1 MESPAGP
8 LAWLQG
14 WVEPSEATGDLSVFR
29 KTTSLPVCPER
40 YSTLTPWL
48 KVSPLQLIEFT
59 PVLTVHPTRLCYPR
73 PPSHRVTRPAA
84 DWETQHA

>member
-29 KTTSLPVCPER
+29 KTTSLSVRPEQ

-48 KVSPLQLIEFT
+48 RVSPLRVIEFT
-59 PVLTVHPTRLCYPR
+59 LFLTVHPPRLCYP
-73 PPSHRVTRPAA
+73 PPFKP
-84 DWETQHA
+84 